1 MGKRAKEVLWI
12 KKRISVRAEKPNEIW
27 HMDVTRYK
35 TIDNKMMYIYT
46 VMDNFS
52 RKILAWDVSE
62 NLSGQIRLNSLN
74 SVINEQFLEK
84 KIVKNEIEKL
94 DLIVDGGSENNNITI
109 HEFIK
114 NCKVGMCRL
123 PQKQYNLKV

>member
-1 MGKRAKEVLWI
+1 
-12 KKRISVRAEKPNEIW
+12 
-27 HMDVTRYK
+27 
-35 TIDNKMMYIYT
+35 MYIYT

-94 DLIVDGGSENNNITI
+94 DLIVGLT
-109 HEFIK
+109 
-114 NCKVGMCRL
+114 
-123 PQKQYNLKV
+123 PY